1 MSGRLFLFLDLE
13 TTGLD
18 AKSDSI
24 IEAAYAFT
32 DEAFNVIGTPRSFLV
47 EPKTWGDL
55 FAAVRD
61 NVFLRDMHTK
71 SGLLSAMTYGTPVHI
86 HRVDDVLAADIDDL
100 PDHESLHLAGF
111 SVHFD
116 RGFLDA
122 NGFEAALDRI
132 HHRHLDLSAVKMLF
146 DAVGV
151 PYSTPVNE
159 NPHRARPDV
168 FEAIE
173 QARLFATQLSSIGVL
188 P

>member
-1 MSGRLFLFLDLE
+1 MSGRIFLFLDLE

-18 AKSDSI
+18 PADDSI
-24 IEAAYAFT
+24 IEAAWAFA

-47 EPKTWGDL
+47 EPDAWGDL

-61 NVFLRDMHTK
+61 NTFLREMHTK
-71 SGLLSAMTYGTPVHI
+71 SGLLSAMTYGTPTPLRMVAA
-86 HRVDDVLAADIDDL
+86 VLFDDIDAL
-100 PDHESLHLAGF
+100 PEHTSLHLAGF

-116 RGFLDA
+116 RGFLAA
-122 NGFEAALDRI
+122 NGFDAALEQI

-146 DAVGV
+146 DAAGV

-159 NPHRARPDV
+159 NPHRARSDV
-168 FEAIE
+168 FESIE
-173 QARLFATQLSSIGVL
+173 QARLFATQLSMIGVL